1 MINEVTVDFAGR
13 ELKFQTGKLA
23 QLVDAS
29 VIVSYGDTVVLATC
43 GVTDAPIDANF
54 LPLRVDFE
62 EKMYSVG
69 RIPGGFFKREGR
81 PSEDAIL
88 VSRKIDRP
96 IRTLLP
102 SGLRHDVQIIVTP
115 LSVDN
120 DNMVD
125 IVAMIAAS
133 AAVHISSVP
142 FDGPLSSARVAR
154 IDGEF
159 VVSPTFDQL
168 RTAELDVVVSV
179 GPNGIVMLEMEGD
192 EVAEDI
198 VVEGMKLASEACEP
212 VRAAIEELR
221 TKAGKP
227 KKDLKIWEP
236 RAEILQYIRDNFTQ
250 RIQEVVVSND
260 KLGREH
266 SLQLLREEVAEA
278 LAEEHEKPQPDIYEA
293 FETVI
298 KEYLKTLALKEG
310 RRADGRG
317 LNEVRELSAEV
328 GLLPRVHGSGV
339 FNRGVT
345 QVLTITTLGAVS
357 DQKMVRTLEEEE
369 YSRFTHHYN
378 FPPYSTGEVKG
389 LRGTGRREIGHG
401 ALAQKAIERVLPP
414 TDEFPYTIRLVSEVL
429 QANASTSMAAVCGS
443 TLALM
448 DAGVPIKAPVAGI
461 SVGLIESGDDYRL
474 LADMEAIE
482 DFMGGMDFKIAGT
495 RTGVNCMQMDTKTAG
510 VKLSILAEGLQMA
523 REARLGVLDVMAEA
537 IPYPRPELSKF
548 APRMVSISIEK
559 ERIGLV
565 IGPGGKT
572 IRKMQDQFEVNIDIE
587 DDGTVLI
594 FGTEHEGVEAARNAI
609 HDLTRVVEVG
619 EVFEGTVVTTVDF
632 GAFVEILPGREG
644 LVHISHL
651 AWEHVK
657 KTEDVV
663 QVGDTIQVKVLEVD
677 PEGKIRLSR
686 KELLPKPENYVAP
699 EPRGGGDRGGRPRSG
714 GGGDR
719 GPRSSAGG
727 PPRDRGGDEGGGAP
741 KPYFRKKQ

>member
-1 MINEVTVDFAGR
+1 
-13 ELKFQTGKLA
+13 
-23 QLVDAS
+23 
-29 VIVSYGDTVVLATC
+29 
-43 GVTDAPIDANF
+43 
-54 LPLRVDFE
+54 
-62 EKMYSVG
+62 
-69 RIPGGFFKREGR
+69 
-81 PSEDAIL
+81 
-88 VSRKIDRP
+88 
-96 IRTLLP
+96 
-102 SGLRHDVQIIVTP
+102 
-115 LSVDN
+115 
-120 DNMVD
+120 
-125 IVAMIAAS
+125 
-133 AAVHISSVP
+133 
-142 FDGPLSSARVAR
+142 
-154 IDGEF
+154 
-159 VVSPTFDQL
+159 
-168 RTAELDVVVSV
+168 
-179 GPNGIVMLEMEGD
+179 
-192 EVAEDI
+192 
-198 VVEGMKLASEACEP
+198 
-212 VRAAIEELR
+212 
-221 TKAGKP
+221 
-227 KKDLKIWEP
+227 
-236 RAEILQYIRDNFTQ
+236 
-250 RIQEVVVSND
+250 
-260 KLGREH
+260 
-266 SLQLLREEVAEA
+266 
-278 LAEEHEKPQPDIYEA
+278 
-293 FETVI
+293 
-298 KEYLKTLALKEG
+298 
-310 RRADGRG
+310 
-317 LNEVRELSAEV
+317 
-328 GLLPRVHGSGV
+328 
-339 FNRGVT
+339 
-345 QVLTITTLGAVS
+345 
-357 DQKMVRTLEEEE
+357 
-369 YSRFTHHYN
+369 
-378 FPPYSTGEVKG
+378 
-389 LRGTGRREIGHG
+389 
-401 ALAQKAIERVLPP
+401 
-414 TDEFPYTIRLVSEVL
+414 
-429 QANASTSMAAVCGS
+429 
-443 TLALM
+443 
-448 DAGVPIKAPVAGI
+448 
-461 SVGLIESGDDYRL
+461 
-474 LADMEAIE
+474 
-482 DFMGGMDFKIAGT
+482 
-495 RTGVNCMQMDTKTAG
+495 MQMDTKTAG